1 MNQVKQA
8 LKTWLTDQARS
19 YDVLDGVPIVLN
31 GETDDVTLP
40 LIAIIDQ
47 GVAIMEQNGVK
58 LYGVMEV
65 SLTVELHTAPEE
77 AAQDGTTYE
86 TSEEMA
92 QAIFEILGNRK
103 SIDYMNASNEINVF
117 DNLTSSGIVSVRD
130 ERRIATFDVTIIASL
145 SNQQP
150 ISR

>member
-8 LKTWLTDQARS
+8 LKTWITDQARS

-47 GVAIMEQNGVK
+47 GVSIVEQNGVK

-65 SLTVELHTAPEE
+65 SLTVEFHTVPEE
-77 AAQDGTTYE
+77 AAQDGTTYA

-103 SIDYMNASNEINVF
+103 SIDCMNASNEINVF
-117 DNLTSSGIVSVRD
+117 DNLTSSGIISVRD
-130 ERRIATFDVTIIASL
+130 ERRIATFDVTVIASL

-150 ISR
+150 RPR

>member
-31 GETDDVTLP
+31 GETDDVMLP

-47 GVAIMEQNGVK
+47 GVSIVEQNGVK

-65 SLTVELHTAPEE
+65 SLSVELHTVPEE
-77 AAQDGTTYE
+77 AAQEGTTYE
-86 TSEEMA
+86 TSEQMA

-103 SIDYMNASNEINVF
+103 SIDYMYASNEINVF

-145 SNQQP
+145 CNQQP
-150 ISR
+150 IPR

>member
-19 YDVLDGVPIVLN
+19 YDVLDGVHIVLN
-31 GETDDVTLP
+31 GETDDVALP

-47 GVAIMEQNGVK
+47 GVSIVEQNGVK
-58 LYGVMEV
+58 LYGVMEA
-65 SLTVELHTAPEE
+65 SLTVELHTVPEE

-92 QAIFEILGNRK
+92 QAMFEILGNRK
-103 SIDYMNASNEINVF
+103 SIDYMNASNTINVF
-117 DNLTSSGIVSVRD
+117 DNLTSSGIISVRD
-130 ERRIATFDVTIIASL
+130 ERKIATFDVTIIASL

>member
-8 LKTWLTDQARS
+8 LKTWITDQARS

-47 GVAIMEQNGVK
+47 GVSIVEQNGVK

-65 SLTVELHTAPEE
+65 SLTIELHTVPEE
-77 AAQDGTTYE
+77 AAQDGTTYD
-86 TSEEMA
+86 TSEQMA

-117 DNLTSSGIVSVRD
+117 DNLTSSGIISVRD

>member
-47 GVAIMEQNGVK
+47 GVAIVEQNGVK

>member
-8 LKTWLTDQARS
+8 LKTWITDQARS
-19 YDVLDGVPIVLN
+19 YDVLTDVPIVLN

-47 GVAIMEQNGVK
+47 GAAIVEQNGVK

-65 SLTVELHTAPEE
+65 SLTVELHTVPEE
-77 AAQDGTTYE
+77 STQDGTTYA

-103 SIDYMNASNEINVF
+103 SIDFMNASNEINVF
-117 DNLTSSGIVSVRD
+117 DNLTTSGIISVRD
-130 ERRIATFDVTIIASL
+130 ERRIATFDVTVIASL
-145 SNQQP
+145 LNQQP
-150 ISR
+150 IPR

>member
-19 YDVLDGVPIVLN
+19 YDVLTDVPIVLN

-47 GVAIMEQNGVK
+47 GVSIVEQNGVK

-65 SLTVELHTAPEE
+65 SLTVELHTVPEE
-77 AAQDGTTYE
+77 SAQDGTTYA

-103 SIDYMNASNEINVF
+103 SIDCMNASNEINVF
-117 DNLTSSGIVSVRD
+117 DNLTTSGIISVRD

-150 ISR
+150 IPR

>member
-8 LKTWLTDQARS
+8 LKTWITDQARS

-47 GVAIMEQNGVK
+47 GVSIVEQNGVK

-65 SLTVELHTAPEE
+65 SLTVELHTVPEE

-86 TSEEMA
+86 TSEQMA

-103 SIDYMNASNEINVF
+103 SIDFMNASNEINVF
-117 DNLTSSGIVSVRD
+117 DNLTSSGIISVRD

>member
-65 SLTVELHTAPEE
+65 SLTVELHTVPEE

>member
-8 LKTWLTDQARS
+8 LKTWIADQARS
-19 YDVLDGVPIVLN
+19 YDVLTHVPIVLN
-31 GETDDVTLP
+31 GETDDVALP

-47 GVAIMEQNGVK
+47 GVAIVEQNGVK

-65 SLTVELHTAPEE
+65 SLTVELHTVPEE
-77 AAQDGTTYE
+77 SAQDGTTYA

-103 SIDYMNASNEINVF
+103 SINYMNASNEINVF
-117 DNLTSSGIVSVRD
+117 DNLTTSGIISVRD

-150 ISR
+150 IPR

>member
-8 LKTWLTDQARS
+8 LKTWLTDQARFH
-19 YDVLDGVPIVLN
+19 DVLDGVPIVLN
-31 GETDDVTLP
+31 GETDEVALP

-47 GVAIMEQNGVK
+47 GVAIVEQNGVK

-65 SLTVELHTAPEE
+65 SLTVELHTVPEE

-150 ISR
+150 IPR

>member
-8 LKTWLTDQARS
+8 VKTWLTDQARS
-19 YDVLDGVPIVLN
+19 YDVLKSVPIVLN
-31 GETDDVTLP
+31 GETDNVALP

-47 GVAIMEQNGVK
+47 GVFIVEQNGVK
-58 LYGVMEV
+58 LYGIMDV
-65 SLTVELHTAPEE
+65 SLTVELHTVPEE
-77 AAQDGTTYE
+77 STHDGTTYQ

-103 SIDYMNASNEINVF
+103 SIDFMNASNEINVF
-117 DNLTSSGIVSVRD
+117 DNLTTSGIISVRD

-150 ISR
+150 IPR

>member
-8 LKTWLTDQARS
+8 LKTWIADQARS
-19 YDVLDGVPIVLN
+19 YDVLTDVPIVLN
-31 GETDDVTLP
+31 GETDDVALP

-47 GVAIMEQNGVK
+47 GVAIVEQNGVK

-65 SLTVELHTAPEE
+65 SLTIELHTVPEE
-77 AAQDGTTYE
+77 AAQDGTTYD
-86 TSEEMA
+86 TSEQMA

-117 DNLTSSGIVSVRD
+117 DNLTSSGIISVRD

>member
-8 LKTWLTDQARS
+8 IKTWLTDQARS
-19 YDVLDGVPIVLN
+19 YDVLTDVPIVLN
-31 GETDDVTLP
+31 GETDDAELP

-47 GVAIMEQNGVK
+47 GVSIVEQNGVK

-65 SLTVELHTAPEE
+65 SLTVELHTVPEE
-77 AAQDGTTYE
+77 SAQDGTTYE

-103 SIDYMNASNEINVF
+103 SIDYMNASNTINVF
-117 DNLTSSGIVSVRD
+117 DNLTTSGIISVRD

-150 ISR
+150 IQR